1 MAPTRCTQC
10 GDAEL
15 LHAAS
20 CPRCG
25 RRSDAI
31 RTPAASGVLVERTD
45 PLSVALR
52 RILIVLLGAIVVGT
66 WYAVAEYT
74 RSQRD
79 RESADEKAA
88 ECNEIEERGED
99 YFGELSDCRHRVA
112 WLRLQ
117 ERK

>member
-1 MAPTRCTQC
+1 MAPTRCSQC

-15 LHAAS
+15 LRAAS

-25 RRSDAI
+25 RRSDAL
-31 RTPAASGVLVERTD
+31 RTPTASGVLVERSD

-52 RILIVLLGAIVVGT
+52 RILILLLCAIVAVT
-66 WYAVAEYT
+66 WFAVAEYA

-88 ECNEIEERGED
+88 ECNEIEEKGED